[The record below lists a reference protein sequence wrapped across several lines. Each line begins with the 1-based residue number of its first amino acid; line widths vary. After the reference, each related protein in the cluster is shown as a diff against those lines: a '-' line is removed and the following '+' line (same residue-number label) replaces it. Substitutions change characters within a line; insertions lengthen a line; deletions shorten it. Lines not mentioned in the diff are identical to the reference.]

1 VHHLAVVRV
10 PARDQV
16 AVDLAAMG
24 VQTQVHYP
32 IPCHRQ
38 VPYLRFADGPLPV
51 AERCA
56 GEVLSLPMF
65 PHMTDDQ
72 VEQVCNAVIEATA
85 GKEHQVA

>member
-1 VHHLAVVRV
+1 V
-10 PARDQV
+10 PARKQV
-16 AVDLAAMG
+16 AADLAAMG

-38 VPYLRFADGPLPV
+38 VPYLRFAGRPLPV

-72 VEQVCNAVIEATA
+72 VRQVCGAVIAALE
-85 GKEHQVA
+85 GREHEVA